1 MGNLYKDCPPDTHP
15 KLMNNIGGGG
25 TWGGGQGEHQQG
37 LEVAQVIL
45 MCSQGWEIPGL
56 NSGIFQMVAG
66 Y

>member
-1 MGNLYKDCPPDTHP
+1 
-15 KLMNNIGGGG
+15 MNNIGGGG